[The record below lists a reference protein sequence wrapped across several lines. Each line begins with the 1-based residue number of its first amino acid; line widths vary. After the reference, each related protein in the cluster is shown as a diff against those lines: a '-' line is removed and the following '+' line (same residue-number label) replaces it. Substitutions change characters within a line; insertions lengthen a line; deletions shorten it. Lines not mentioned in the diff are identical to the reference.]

1 MEFYGGILKR
11 ILISLTLASCIFLAG
26 CGESVTVTD
35 PNDIE
40 SINSNMIEVKD
51 LSSFLICEKNTR
63 MIYYRYN
70 VMYFTFMCPYI
81 QNGHFCK
88 YENGK
93 IVEIIE
99 D

>member
-1 MEFYGGILKR
+1 MKR

-26 CGESVTVTD
+26 CGESVVVTD
-35 PNDIE
+35 SNKMSNVKI
-40 SINSNMIEVKD
+40 SNVNSNTIAVKD
-51 LSSFLICEKNTR
+51 LASILICEKNTH
-63 MIYYRYN
+63 MLYYYIHIGD
-70 VMYFTFMCPYI
+70 VAMMHPYI

>member
-1 MEFYGGILKR
+1 MKR

-26 CGESVTVTD
+26 CGEGESVAVTD

-40 SINSNMIEVKD
+40 IVNSSTIEVED

-63 MIYYRYN
+63 MIYYHGGVGHY
-70 VMYFTFMCPYI
+70 TFMCPYL

>member
-1 MEFYGGILKR
+1 MKR

-35 PNDIE
+35 HNDIE
-40 SINSNMIEVKD
+40 NINSNMIEVKD
-51 LSSFLICEKNTR
+51 LSSSLVCEKNTR
-63 MIYYRYN
+63 IIYYRYN
-70 VMYFTFMCPYI
+70 GMYSAFMCPYI

>member
-1 MEFYGGILKR
+1 MKR

-26 CGESVTVTD
+26 CGESVAVTD

-40 SINSNMIEVKD
+40 SVNSSTIEVED

-70 VMYFTFMCPYI
+70 VMYFTFANTKM
-81 QNGHFCK
+81 
-88 YENGK
+88 ERL
-93 IVEIIE
+93 
-99 D
+99 